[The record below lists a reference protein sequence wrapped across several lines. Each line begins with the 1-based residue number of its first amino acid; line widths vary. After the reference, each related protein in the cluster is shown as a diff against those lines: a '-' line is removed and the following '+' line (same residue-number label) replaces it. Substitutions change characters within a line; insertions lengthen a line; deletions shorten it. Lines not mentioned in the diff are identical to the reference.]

1 MSSRNQYLTPED
13 RARGA
18 DYLPA
23 VAAGGGGARSGVR
36 DFARIEG
43 AGRAALEAAGFR
55 TDYFSVRDAR
65 TLAPA
70 QPDTR
75 HFVVL
80 TAARIGKARLIDN
93 LQFTASR

>member
-1 MSSRNQYLTPED
+1 
-13 RARGA
+13 
-18 DYLPA
+18 
-23 VAAGGGGARSGVR
+23 
-36 DFARIEG
+36 
-43 AGRAALEAAGFR
+43 
-55 TDYFSVRDAR
+55 VRDAR

-93 LQFTASR
+93 LQFSAG